1 MINNKKNLTLII
13 TILLVVIAIGF
24 AQKSNY
30 VRDLLSKGASSSFNN
45 NFKNYNRIFNIFDE
59 NDNQIASF
67 KTALA
72 DSDEKKRY
80 GLMNLKELPQDHG
93 MAFTF
98 FPSQLV
104 SMWMKNTFL
113 ELDMIFIDAD
123 NEIATI
129 KHRATPHSLD
139 IISSRREVVMVLEI
153 NGGLC
158 EKLGIREGQKI
169 QFLNKEK

>member
-1 MINNKKNLTLII
+1 MINKKKNLTLII
-13 TILLVVIAIGF
+13 AFLLVVTAFGF
-24 AQKSNY
+24 ALKSNY
-30 VRDLLSKGASSSFNN
+30 AADFLSNRARVSFNN
-45 NFKNYNRIFNIFDE
+45 NFKNYNRILNIFDE
-59 NDNQIASF
+59 NGNQIAKF

-72 DSDEKKRY
+72 DTDEKKRY
-80 GLMNLKELPQDHG
+80 GLMNLKELPQDHA

-139 IISSRREVVMVLEI
+139 IISSEREVVMVLEI

-158 EKLGIREGQKI
+158 ELLGIKVGQKI
-169 QFLNKEK
+169 QFLNKDK